1 MLAAYYSKGADF
13 RAVFEKM
20 KVARTPKDKFF
31 LETPPF
37 ERYLNRC
44 NVIYWDMTDFVT
56 GGDINETVSRIQKD
70 LVAELKHEFPQV
82 RANDARTLQEMIC
95 AVTVATGERFYII
108 IDEWDMLFRE
118 ARDNE
123 PLQKKYIDFLR
134 GLFKGTRTA
143 GCLCG
148 AYMTGILPIKK
159 YGTSSALTDF
169 NEFSMLNPGEL
180 AEYVGFTSDEVKQLC
195 R

>member
-1 MLAAYYSKGADF
+1 M
-13 RAVFEKM
+13 
-20 KVARTPKDKFF
+20 
-31 LETPPF
+31 ETPPF